1 MLKEDQD
8 KQAVQ
13 RPGAGRRTHPT
24 MTDVEFQLLAE
35 LVRKHTGIHLP
46 PHKKALLKSRLAG
59 RIRDLGL
66 SSYLQYQKRL
76 KDPAFVQ
83 AEVAELTDAIT
94 TNLTSFFREPHHFD
108 HLREYLRS
116 HAVAGVRVRILCAGC
131 SEGMEPYSAA
141 IVATDCLGISALE
154 RISIAATDIDRG
166 ALQAAR
172 KAVYDDKDIRTL
184 DRGLVR
190 AGFQRGR
197 GDNEGKVRVK
207 DNVARLVQFHELNMV
222 TEAISPLG
230 EFDIIFCRNVLIYFD
245 PPTRTEVVRKLA
257 AQLKPGGFIYLGHSE
272 SIKSLGLNGWRTV
285 GTTIYQPGMARDESR
300 QA

>member
-1 MLKEDQD
+1 MLKEEQD
-8 KQAVQ
+8 KQAPPRQ
-13 RPGAGRRTHPT
+13 GGRGRTHPT

-66 SSYLQYQKRL
+66 TSYLAYQKRL

-116 HAVAGVRVRILCAGC
+116 HAQAGVRVRILCAGC

-154 RISIAATDIDRG
+154 RISIVAMDIDRG

-172 KAVYDDKDIRTL
+172 KAVYDNKDVRMM
-184 DRGLVR
+184 DQGLLR

-197 GDNEGKVRVK
+197 GAHEGKVRVK
-207 DNVARLVQFHELNMV
+207 ESVSRLVQFHELNMV
-222 TEAISPLG
+222 TESLSPLG

-257 AQLKPGGFIYLGHSE
+257 AQLRPGGFIYLGHSE
-272 SIKSLGLNGWRTV
+272 SIKALGLTGWRTL
-285 GTTIYQPGMARDESR
+285 GTTIYQPGSGREEKG
-300 QA
+300 